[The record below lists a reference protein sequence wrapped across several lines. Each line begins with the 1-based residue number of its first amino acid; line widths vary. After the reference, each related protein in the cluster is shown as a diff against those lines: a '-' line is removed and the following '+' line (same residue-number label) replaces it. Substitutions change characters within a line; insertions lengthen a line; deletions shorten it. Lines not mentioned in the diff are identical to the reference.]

1 MSDPHDYGHL
11 VGRKPTFHREET
23 SRGSYRILLWVALL
37 LAAVWI
43 LLQQQRGAVQP
54 MFLPTYTPTRN
65 ANSYLVQARTYLDA
79 GLIFATDPQQP
90 DALKAYKLAL
100 EADPGNAQV
109 WAEYARVL
117 AYASSLL
124 STVENRRSRLEEA
137 RQAAEKAV
145 ELAPDDSI
153 AHAIHAFVLDWY
165 ANPSIA
171 DENAQ
176 AVLGDAEQAAVRALQ
191 LDPENALALAFYA
204 EILVDQQKW
213 TQAEVYAK
221 QAAAIE
227 PNSMDVHR
235 VYGYVLESLGYYNAA
250 IQEYLAAAQ
259 ITPNLTF
266 LYISIGQNY
275 RTLRV
280 YNRALE
286 YFDKAA
292 KINEGL
298 NVKDPLPFIA
308 IAKTYSQL
316 GEFFIAARNA
326 EKALSFDPTDANTY
340 GQLGMIYVKSRNY
353 EGALPVLKCVVNG
366 CTAEENEVGAEI
378 VQSLPLSSLTVAYYY
393 LQYASV
399 LAAFNM
405 CEQAIPVLD
414 QVNQIYPSDPIIRG
428 IIDENRTI
436 CQGFNLIPT
445 PAGNP

>member
-1 MSDPHDYGHL
+1 
-11 VGRKPTFHREET
+11 
-23 SRGSYRILLWVALL
+23 
-37 LAAVWI
+37 
-43 LLQQQRGAVQP
+43 
-54 MFLPTYTPTRN
+54 
-65 ANSYLVQARTYLDA
+65 
-79 GLIFATDPQQP
+79 
-90 DALKAYKLAL
+90 
-100 EADPGNAQV
+100 
-109 WAEYARVL
+109 
-117 AYASSLL
+117 
-124 STVENRRSRLEEA
+124 
-137 RQAAEKAV
+137 
-145 ELAPDDSI
+145 
-153 AHAIHAFVLDWY
+153 
-165 ANPSIA
+165 
-171 DENAQ
+171 
-176 AVLGDAEQAAVRALQ
+176 
-191 LDPENALALAFYA
+191 
-204 EILVDQQKW
+204 
-213 TQAEVYAK
+213 
-221 QAAAIE
+221 
-227 PNSMDVHR
+227 MDVHR

-414 QVNQIYPSDPIIRG
+414 QVNQIYPRDLISCRYQQGTHKPWPG
-428 IIDENRTI
+428 MSEI
-436 CQGFNLIPT
+436 CKNFPLPS
-445 PAGNP
+445 